1 MEMDFE
7 DFIEEIKFQMTEYDI
22 LEEEIILDWEE
33 RVRQWMK
40 DNRHKSC
47 VRYKSEDDILIRVR
61 NEDAMEEIAL
71 KFYKAVRNQQEDK
84 YWKTFELI

>member
-22 LEEEIILDWEE
+22 LEEAIILDWEE
-33 RVRQWMK
+33 KVRLWMK
-40 DNRHKSC
+40 DNRHKSYI
-47 VRYKSEDDILIRVR
+47 RYKSEDDSLILVK